1 MFMAAVCKL
10 LHFSKASL
18 FRLSSGESSKKLT
31 SHIPVFLTNLSVKYK
46 EVQWEDSIEMCS
58 QVAHSVS

>member
-1 MFMAAVCKL
+1 
-10 LHFSKASL
+10 
-18 FRLSSGESSKKLT
+18 
-31 SHIPVFLTNLSVKYK
+31 VFLTNLSVKYK